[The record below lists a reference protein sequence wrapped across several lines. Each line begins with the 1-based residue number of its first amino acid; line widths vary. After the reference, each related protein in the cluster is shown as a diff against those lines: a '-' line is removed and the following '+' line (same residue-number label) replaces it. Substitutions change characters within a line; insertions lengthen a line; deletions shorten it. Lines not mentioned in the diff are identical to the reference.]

1 MEAKT
6 YQQSSLATKSG
17 GGPIGW
23 LLNLFSSVWLGVSLA
38 VILFIYCS
46 VGSGAPEVRQ
56 LPSLEMT
63 EFEWFHWWP
72 FNLLMVLFTLNMIV
86 VTLRRIPFRFI
97 NAGVWM
103 IHCGI
108 ITLTLGSY
116 YYFSTKVEG
125 DTPVFRYHV
134 NIEHPSFSKPVSL
147 IVLPG
152 AAQQVVAGP
161 DVWQFRIQSTNTAW
175 PILSDE
181 HAGEKAYAVNISVKP
196 PTGEPYIRQLLAG
209 YEQYTEDVMPGKGRA
224 IKNIG
229 RKLVDEKLK
238 LTLAREP
245 QTYFHVMDSWAL
257 FSRTVGETEWVER
270 RIENMPR
277 YNDRIATR
285 DQIFSEPS
293 SPVKISAIDLPVL
306 SQAEGDPLATTS
318 VHVTGYL
325 RYAFM
330 QQRWRDGG
338 PQLNPVVTVS
348 VSSARSEPHAY
359 ELAALHSSHAQSEDG
374 LISFRWLKRA
384 ADVALLPKDSLPVLH
399 IKVPESKVSF
409 DVVMTE
415 ETVAGPEGEFTP
427 IENTEFSYRIRGGQ
441 DNLSIPG
448 ENKTVSIAMVEIKTP
463 TGSFRRWVADD
474 PALTRDIHGEG
485 EDAHDLDTKEPD
497 SRIVM
502 TYDAAS
508 SPIILAAYPGGLHLV
523 YNGPNGRVLDQ
534 AVSPGQSVE
543 LLPGIF
549 VAVSGYWHH
558 AQAET
563 RPYVVPKSSR
573 QMNAKETY
581 SMIRLEVGTGQSREA
596 KWLTYHPYA
605 LPSEQYVYGGRFR
618 YEPTRFRTA
627 DGREVEVIF
636 SRRREPLPHP
646 VMLEDFALDTHLGGY
661 TGAAMTIRNY
671 VSTLRFEDDGA
682 WSEATDIR
690 VNDPTSYGQYWFFQS
705 VWDRPSPSN
714 PNGGMNYTGLGVG
727 NRNGVYIQLA
737 GCCISVV
744 GMCFAFYVKPIL
756 KRRRA
761 SQQRAKIGRSRD
773 DEDETSKKVHEEVAV
788 MS

>member
-1 MEAKT
+1 MESISNQRGSLAKT
-6 YQQSSLATKSG
+6 NS

-23 LLNLFSSVWLGVSLA
+23 LLGLFSSIWLGVSLA
-38 VILFIYCS
+38 VILFFYCS
-46 VGSGAPEVRQ
+46 VGSGAPQVRQ

-72 FNLLMVLFTLNMIV
+72 FNVLMITFTLNMIV

-108 ITLTLGSY
+108 ITVTLGSY

-125 DTPVFRYHV
+125 DAPVFRHRV
-134 NIEHPSFSKPVSL
+134 RIEHPSFAKPVSL
-147 IVLPG
+147 VVLPG
-152 AAQQVVAGP
+152 ATEQVVAGP
-161 DVWQFRIQSTNTAW
+161 DVWQFRIQSTNNSW
-175 PILSDE
+175 PILSDD
-181 HAGEKAYAVNISVKP
+181 HAGEKAFAVNISVKP
-196 PTGEPYIRQLLAG
+196 PTGEPYVRQLLDG
-209 YEQYTEDVMPGKGRA
+209 YEEYTEDVMPGKGRA

-238 LTLAREP
+238 LTLDHEP

-270 RIENMPR
+270 RIDNMPR

-285 DQIFSEPS
+285 DQIFSDPQ
-293 SPVKISAIDLPVL
+293 SPVEINAIDLPVP
-306 SQAEGDPLATTS
+306 SQADGDPLARTP

-325 RYAFM
+325 RYAYM

-338 PQLNPVVTVS
+338 AALNPVVAVS
-348 VSSARSEPHAY
+348 VSSARSEPHQY
-359 ELAALHSSHAQSEDG
+359 ELAALHPSHAQSDDG
-374 LISFRWLKRA
+374 LMEFRWLKRA
-384 ADVALLPKDSLPVLH
+384 ADVARLPKDSMPVLH
-399 IKVPESKVSF
+399 IEVPASKVSI
-409 DVVMTE
+409 DVTMTN
-415 ETVAGPEGEFTP
+415 ETVAGPDGEFTP
-427 IENTEFSYRIRGGQ
+427 IEHTEFSYRIRGGQ

-485 EDAHDLDTKEPD
+485 EDAHDMDTKEPD

-502 TYDAAS
+502 TYAAAS
-508 SPIILAAYPGGLHLV
+508 TPIILAGYPGGLHLV
-523 YNGPNGRVLDQ
+523 YNGPEGRVIDQ

-543 LLPGIF
+543 LLPGIH
-549 VAVSGYWHH
+549 VGVTGYWPH

-563 RPYVVPKSSR
+563 KPYVVPLSAR
-573 QMNAKETY
+573 QAGAKETY
-581 SMIRLEVGTGQSREA
+581 SMIRLEVGAGQGLQSQ
-596 KWLTYHPYA
+596 WLTYHPYA
-605 LPSEQYVYGGRFR
+605 LPNEQYIYGGRFR

-627 DGREVEVIF
+627 DGQEVEVIF

-646 VMLEDFALDTHLGGY
+646 VILEDFALDTHLGGY
-661 TGAAMTIRNY
+661 TGASMTIRNY
-671 VSTLRFEDDGA
+671 VSTLRFEDDGQ
-682 WSEATDIR
+682 WTEPTEIR
-690 VNDPTSYGQYWFFQS
+690 VNEPMSHGEYWFFQS
-705 VWDRPSPSN
+705 VWDRPSPNN
-714 PNGGMNYTGLGVG
+714 PAGGMNYTGLGVG
-727 NRNGVYIQLA
+727 NRHGVYIQLT
-737 GCCISVV
+737 GCCIAVI
-744 GMCFAFYVKPIL
+744 GMCFAFYVKPVL

-761 SQQRAKIGRSRD
+761 AQQRAKIGRHRD
-773 DEDETSKKVHEEVAV
+773 AEYDTQADVIEEVAAV
-788 MS
+788 S